1 MYLRNIRSRNVYT
14 PRRNFRASFDRKTQ
28 INGVFTYRR
37 KERSLFL
44 QTPIYEFF
52 RVIRIENTVEDNK
65 SGASKIVL
73 YQM

>member
-14 PRRNFRASFDRKTQ
+14 PRRNFRALFDRK

-44 QTPIYEFF
+44 HSKLEFTNF
-52 RVIRIENTVEDNK
+52 SELF
-65 SGASKIVL
+65 G
-73 YQM
+73 

>member
-1 MYLRNIRSRNVYT
+1 MYILLVEIFEHYSIVRSTVSLLIVERN
-14 PRRNFRASFDRKTQ
+14 DRFFSTK
-28 INGVFTYRR
+28 
-37 KERSLFL
+37 
-44 QTPIYEFF
+44 TPIYEFF